1 MVFDEVLSSDFSR
14 DVPIAD
20 AGDSIVLET
29 DQTYA
34 PAERSG
40 RTQDRRRLGL
50 RMFTV
55 RLRRVS

>member
-14 DVPIAD
+14 DVPIED
-20 AGDSIVLET
+20 AGDTITFET
-29 DQTYA
+29 DQTYV

-50 RMFTV
+50 RIF
-55 RLRRVS
+55 RCELRATP